1 MIPTYCQKGPY
12 FLSLEETDRKLNEQL
27 AKSPGFSTRATFND
41 SGNILCVPGS
51 GEGRLHQPRLG
62 SNDSYRGSGPNIT
75 QNDSGLME
83 KKVTKKF
90 YLLSCINVISAVILG
105 WGNPMDIAVMIAILI
120 ALVAN
125 HTVLVKLI
133 GTLVTSMSEEKT
145 GSPLKRIFGLMAI
158 KMTLLGGSLVL
169 AYLYNQDIVPKVMLL
184 MIFQLI
190 IQVVSIKNN
199 Y

>member
-1 MIPTYCQKGPY
+1 
-12 FLSLEETDRKLNEQL
+12 
-27 AKSPGFSTRATFND
+27 
-41 SGNILCVPGS
+41 
-51 GEGRLHQPRLG
+51 
-62 SNDSYRGSGPNIT
+62 
-75 QNDSGLME
+75 ME

-90 YLLSCINVISAVILG
+90 YLLSCINIISAVILG
-105 WGNPMDIAVMIAILI
+105 WGNPMDIGVMVAILI

-145 GSPLKRIFGLMAI
+145 GSPLKRILGLMFL
-158 KMTLLGGSLVL
+158 KMTLLGGALAL
-169 AYLYNQDIVPKVMLL
+169 AYLYNQAILPKVMLL